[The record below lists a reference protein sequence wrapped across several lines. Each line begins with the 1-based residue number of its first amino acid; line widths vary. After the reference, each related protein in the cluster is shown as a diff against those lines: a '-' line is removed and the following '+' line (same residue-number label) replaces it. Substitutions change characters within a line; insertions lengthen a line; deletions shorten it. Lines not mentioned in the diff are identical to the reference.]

1 MSNQTPPINVADY
14 ELRATALLAPGPGG
28 YYNGGAGDENTLRA
42 NVEAWSEITLRPRVC
57 VDVGEMSTAT
67 KVQGEPISL
76 PVLIAP
82 TALQRMAHADGELA
96 MARAAAASDTVMVC
110 STLASASLAE
120 IAAAAPGGRRWL
132 QLYLCRD
139 RAVSF
144 ALVEQAVAAGA
155 TAIVVT
161 VDAPY
166 AGIRERDPRSGF
178 VVPDEIDMPGVTAAL
193 GRSAG
198 LTVEEFFSMVDPSLT
213 WTALEEF
220 IAQAPLPVIVKG
232 IQCGEDA
239 RLACDHGVS
248 GIIVSNH
255 GGRQLDNV
263 APTAAVLA
271 EVVAAVRGRVEVL
284 VDGGIRRGSD
294 VCAALALGASAVL
307 VGRPALWGLTVGGQL
322 GVERVLE
329 LLRRETE
336 ISLALLGVRSPQELT
351 RDHIAAE

>member
-1 MSNQTPPINVADY
+1 MSERAAPINVAEY
-14 ELRATALLAPGPGG
+14 EALAEEMLAAGPGG
-28 YYNGGAGDENTLRA
+28 YFNGGAGDENTLRS
-42 NVEAWSEITLRPRVC
+42 NVEAWGRLTLRPRVC
-57 VDVGEMSTAT
+57 VDVGELSTET
-67 KVQGEPISL
+67 TVLGEAVTMPIL
-76 PVLIAP
+76 VAP
-82 TALQRMAHADGELA
+82 TALQRMAHPDGELA
-96 MARAAAASDTVMVC
+96 MARAAAAAGTVMVC

-120 IAAAAPGGRRWL
+120 IAEAAPDGQRWL

-139 RAVSF
+139 RGVSF
-144 ALVEQAVAAGA
+144 ALVDQAVEAGA

-166 AGIRERDPRSGF
+166 AGTRERDRRSGF

-198 LTVEEFFSMVDPSLT
+198 LTVDEFFSMVDPTLT
-213 WTALEEF
+213 WPALEEF

-232 IQCGEDA
+232 IHCAEDA

-263 APTAAVLA
+263 APTAQVLG
-271 EVVAAVRGRVEVL
+271 EVVDATKGRVEVL

-294 VCAALALGASAVL
+294 VCAALALGAAAVL
-307 VGRPALWGLTVGGQL
+307 VGRPPLWGLTVEGSL
-322 GVERVLE
+322 GAERVLE
-329 LLRRETE
+329 LLRREFE
-336 ISLALLGVRSPQELT
+336 ISMALLGATSPRELT
-351 RDHIAAE
+351 RAHVVGS